1 MKMTFRWY
9 GEEDPVTLAAIRQIP
24 GVAGIASAI
33 YHIAVGK
40 AWPCEAIKELK
51 ERVTAAGLVLEVI
64 ESLPVHEDIKLH
76 RGKFQ
81 EYIENYKENIRR
93 LAAEGVRCICYNF
106 MPVFDWTRSRLDHP
120 LADGSRTLAY
130 YKTDEKTM
138 DPAKMVLPGWNTSY
152 FPEEI
157 DGLIK
162 AYQIL
167 GIEGLWGSLKYFI
180 NEIMPVAIEC
190 DVNMCLQPDDPP
202 WPVFDIPR
210 IITDEAAI
218 DRFLALY
225 NDTHHGL
232 SLCTGSLG
240 CAACNDIPRLVR
252 KIGGLGR
259 IHYAPMRN
267 VKILQDGSFE
277 ESAHPSFCGS
287 LDMEAV
293 MKAYYDIGYTGYMS
307 PAHGRMIWNEEG
319 KPGYGLY
326 DRALGAVYLIGIWE
340 TLKKECVPDSHRTG
354 HLSS

>member
-1 MKMTFRWY
+1 
-9 GEEDPVTLAAIRQIP
+9 
-24 GVAGIASAI
+24 
-33 YHIAVGK
+33 
-40 AWPCEAIKELK
+40 
-51 ERVTAAGLVLEVI
+51 
-64 ESLPVHEDIKLH
+64 
-76 RGKFQ
+76 
-81 EYIENYKENIRR
+81 
-93 LAAEGVRCICYNF
+93 

-293 MKAYYDIGYTGYMS
+293 MKAYYDIGYKGYMS

-354 HLSS
+354 HMSS